1 MDSKTKNNEDLKQNE
16 ESKKTEVKQVPL
28 IYRKLSGRRH
38 YVCEKT
44 SVNNPAK
51 VKTFKKKRGK
61 LSHLFDEY
69 DPYEDIFNK

>member
-1 MDSKTKNNEDLKQNE
+1 MDSKLINNEDMKPKQRIE
-16 ESKKTEVKQVPL
+16 ETEVEQVPL

-38 YVCEKT
+38 STSEKT
-44 SVNNPAK
+44 SINDPAK